1 MIQFLIKR
9 AISGLALLVVI
20 STFAYFLVYSSGTN
34 IALAILGEGA
44 TAEQLTLKEKEL
56 GLDRPILERY
66 IDWLKHAVKGDF
78 GISWI
83 NNDTVVNEI
92 TRRLPVTLSL
102 VLIAMALAA
111 IFATLIGMY
120 AAIKGGIVDKA
131 LQLIAVAGFA
141 IPGFLVAILLINYLA
156 IKFHIFPATGWVKF
170 SESPANWL
178 KSITLPIISLV
189 LATITSAAQQIR
201 SAIKNVMDRDFVR
214 TLTSR
219 GISRREILYKHV
231 LRAAAPAGLTVL
243 SLQFVGMLGGTVIIE
258 SIFALPGMGS
268 MVVNATNSSDTPLI
282 MGIVVYTVFIVI
294 LVNLLVDI
302 LNGWLNPKVRVQ

>member
-1 MIQFLIKR
+1 MIRFLTKR
-9 AISGLALLVVI
+9 VISGLALLVVI
-20 STFAYFLVYSSGTN
+20 STMAYFLVYSSGNN

-44 TAEQLTLKEKEL
+44 TADQLALKEKEL
-56 GLDRPILERY
+56 GLDQPIFQRY

-78 GISWI
+78 GSSWV

-92 TRRLPVTLSL
+92 TRRLPITLSL

-111 IFATLIGMY
+111 IFATLIGML
-120 AAIKGGIVDKA
+120 AAVKGGVVDRV
-131 LQLIAVAGFA
+131 LQLTAVAGFA

-156 IKFHIFPATGWVKF
+156 IKWHLFPATGWVNFKD
-170 SESPANWL
+170 SPSNWL
-178 KSITLPIISLV
+178 KSISMPIFSLV

-219 GISRREILYKHV
+219 GISRREILFKHV

-258 SIFALPGMGS
+258 QIFALPGMGS
-268 MVVNATNSSDTPLI
+268 MVVNATNASDTPLI

-294 LVNLLVDI
+294 VVNLLVDLI
-302 LNGWLNPKVRVQ
+302 NGWLNPKVRVQ

>member
-1 MIQFLIKR
+1 MIRFLTKR
-9 AISGLALLVVI
+9 VISGVALLIVI
-20 STFAYFLVYSSGTN
+20 STMAYFLVYSSGNN

-44 TAEQLTLKEKEL
+44 TAEQLALKEKEL
-56 GLDRPILERY
+56 GLDRPIFERY
-66 IDWLKHAVKGDF
+66 IDWFKHAIKGDF
-78 GISWI
+78 GSSWV

-111 IFATLIGMY
+111 IFATLIGMF
-120 AAIKGGIVDKA
+120 AAVKGGVVDRA
-131 LQLIAVAGFA
+131 LQLMAVAGFA

-156 IKFHIFPATGWVKF
+156 IKAHIFPATGWVNFKD
-170 SESPANWL
+170 SPANWL
-178 KSITLPIISLV
+178 KSISLPIFSLV

-201 SAIKNVMDRDFVR
+201 SAIKNVLDRDFVR

-231 LRAAAPAGLTVL
+231 LRASAPAGLTVL

-258 SIFALPGMGS
+258 QIFALPGMGS
-268 MVVNATNSSDTPLI
+268 MIVNATNASDTPLI

-294 LVNLLVDI
+294 VVNLLVDLI
-302 LNGWLNPKVRVQ
+302 NGWLNPKVRVQ

>member
-9 AISGLALLVVI
+9 ALSGIALLVVI
-20 STFAYFLVYSSGTN
+20 STIAYFLVYSSGNN

-44 TAEQLTLKEKEL
+44 TPDQLTLKEKEL

-66 IDWLKHAVKGDF
+66 FDWLKHAVKGDF
-78 GISWI
+78 GNSWI
-83 NNDTVVNEI
+83 NNDTVVSEI
-92 TRRLPVTLSL
+92 TRRLPITLSL
-102 VLIAMALAA
+102 VLIAIGLAA
-111 IFATLIGMY
+111 ILATFIGMY
-120 AAIKGGIVDKA
+120 AAIKGGVVDRI
-131 LQLIAVAGFA
+131 LQLVAVFGFA

-156 IKFHIFPATGWVKF
+156 IKHHIFPATGWVYF
-170 SESPANWL
+170 SESPTNWF

-189 LATITSAAQQIR
+189 LATITSSAQQIR

-258 SIFALPGMGS
+258 HIFALPGMGD

-282 MGIVVYTVFIVI
+282 MGIVVYTVLIVI
-294 LVNLLVDI
+294 VVNLLVDLI
-302 LNGWLNPKVRVQ
+302 NGWLNPKVRVQ

>member
-44 TAEQLTLKEKEL
+44 TSEQLTLKEKEL
-56 GLDRPILERY
+56 GLDRPLLERY
-66 IDWLKHAVKGDF
+66 FDWLKHALKGDF
-78 GISWI
+78 GNSWI

-92 TRRLPVTLSL
+92 TRRLPVTLTL
-102 VLIAMALAA
+102 VLIAMTLAA

-120 AAIKGGIVDKA
+120 AAIKGGVVDRA

-156 IKFHIFPATGWVKF
+156 IKFHLFPATGWVKF
-170 SESPANWL
+170 SEDPTNWL

-201 SAIKNVMDRDFVR
+201 SAIKSVMDRDFVR

-219 GISRREILYKHV
+219 GITRREILYKHV

-294 LVNLLVDI
+294 VVNLIVDI

>member
-9 AISGLALLVVI
+9 AISGIALLVVI
-20 STFAYFLVYSSGTN
+20 STIAYFLVYSSGNN

-44 TAEQLTLKEKEL
+44 TPDQLILKEKEL

-66 IDWLKHAVKGDF
+66 FDWLKHAVKGDF
-78 GISWI
+78 GNSWI
-83 NNDTVVNEI
+83 NNDTVVSEI
-92 TRRLPVTLSL
+92 TRRLPITLSL
-102 VLIAMALAA
+102 VLIAIGLAA
-111 IFATLIGMY
+111 ILATFIGMY
-120 AAIKGGIVDKA
+120 AAIKGGVVDRI
-131 LQLIAVAGFA
+131 LQLVAVIGFA

-156 IKFHIFPATGWVKF
+156 IKNHIFPATGWVYF
-170 SESPANWL
+170 GENPSNWL
-178 KSITLPIISLV
+178 KSITLPILSLV

-258 SIFALPGMGS
+258 HIFALPGMGD

-282 MGIVVYTVFIVI
+282 MGIVVYTVLIVI
-294 LVNLLVDI
+294 VVNLLVDLI
-302 LNGWLNPKVRVQ
+302 NGWLNPKVRVQ

>member
-9 AISGLALLVVI
+9 AVSGLALLVVI
-20 STFAYFLVYSSGTN
+20 STLAYFLVYSSGTN

-44 TAEQLTLKEKEL
+44 TPEQLTLKEKEL

-66 IDWLKHAVKGDF
+66 FAWFKDAIKGNF
-78 GISWI
+78 GNSWI

-92 TRRLPVTLSL
+92 TRRLPVTLTL
-102 VLIAMALAA
+102 VLIAMTLAA

-120 AAIKGGIVDKA
+120 AAIKGGVVDRA

-156 IKFHIFPATGWVKF
+156 IKFHLFPATGWVKF
-170 SESPANWL
+170 SEDPTNWL

-201 SAIKNVMDRDFVR
+201 SAIKSVMDRDFVR

-294 LVNLLVDI
+294 VVNLLVDI

>member
-1 MIQFLIKR
+1 MFRFLTKR
-9 AISGLALLVVI
+9 VISGVALLIVI
-20 STFAYFLVYSSGTN
+20 STMAYFLVYSSGNN

-44 TAEQLTLKEKEL
+44 TAEQLALKEKEL
-56 GLDRPILERY
+56 GLDRPIFERY
-66 IDWLKHAVKGDF
+66 IDWFKHAIKGDF
-78 GISWI
+78 GSSWV

-111 IFATLIGMY
+111 IFATLIGMF
-120 AAIKGGIVDKA
+120 AAVKGGVVDRA
-131 LQLIAVAGFA
+131 LQLMAVAGFA

-156 IKFHIFPATGWVKF
+156 IKAHIFPATGWVNFKD
-170 SESPANWL
+170 SPANWL
-178 KSITLPIISLV
+178 KSISLPIFSLV

-201 SAIKNVMDRDFVR
+201 SAIKNVLDRDFVR

-231 LRAAAPAGLTVL
+231 LRASAPAGLTVL

-258 SIFALPGMGS
+258 QIFALPGMGS
-268 MVVNATNSSDTPLI
+268 MIVNATNASDTPLI

-294 LVNLLVDI
+294 VVNLLVDLI
-302 LNGWLNPKVRVQ
+302 NGWLNPKVRVQ

>member
-9 AISGLALLVVI
+9 AVSGLALLVVI
-20 STFAYFLVYSSGTN
+20 STLAYFLVYSSGTN

-44 TAEQLTLKEKEL
+44 TPDQLKLKEKEL
-56 GLDRPILERY
+56 GLDQPILQRY
-66 IDWLKHAVKGDF
+66 FDWLKHAFKGDF
-78 GISWI
+78 GNSWI
-83 NNDTVVNEI
+83 NNDTVVSEI
-92 TRRLPVTLSL
+92 TRRLPITLSL

-120 AAIKGGIVDKA
+120 AAIKGGVVDRA

-156 IKFHIFPATGWVKF
+156 IKSHIFPATGWVNFK
-170 SESPANWL
+170 ESPTNWL

-258 SIFALPGMGS
+258 HIFALPGMGD

-294 LVNLLVDI
+294 LVNLLVDLI
-302 LNGWLNPKVRVQ
+302 NGWLNPKVRVQ

>member
-1 MIQFLIKR
+1 MLF
-9 AISGLALLVVI
+9 
-20 STFAYFLVYSSGTN
+20 
-34 IALAILGEGA
+34 
-44 TAEQLTLKEKEL
+44 
-56 GLDRPILERY
+56 
-66 IDWLKHAVKGDF
+66 
-78 GISWI
+78 
-83 NNDTVVNEI
+83 
-92 TRRLPVTLSL
+92 
-102 VLIAMALAA
+102 
-111 IFATLIGMY
+111 
-120 AAIKGGIVDKA
+120 
-131 LQLIAVAGFA
+131 
-141 IPGFLVAILLINYLA
+141 
-156 IKFHIFPATGWVKF
+156 
-170 SESPANWL
+170 
-178 KSITLPIISLV
+178 
-189 LATITSAAQQIR
+189 R
-201 SAIKNVMDRDFVR
+201 SRDFVR

>member
-44 TAEQLTLKEKEL
+44 TADQLTLKEKEL
-56 GLDRPILERY
+56 GLDRPILQRY
-66 IDWLKHAVKGDF
+66 FDWLKHALKGDF
-78 GISWI
+78 GNSWI
-83 NNDTVVNEI
+83 NNDTVVSEI

-120 AAIKGGIVDKA
+120 AAIKGGIVDRT

-156 IKFHIFPATGWVKF
+156 IKFHVFPATGWVKF

-178 KSITLPIISLV
+178 KSITGIGNV
-189 LATITSAAQQIR
+189 LKPVPPMFSERGFANSP
-201 SAIKNVMDRDFVR
+201 
-214 TLTSR
+214 LT
-219 GISRREILYKHV
+219 
-231 LRAAAPAGLTVL
+231 
-243 SLQFVGMLGGTVIIE
+243 
-258 SIFALPGMGS
+258 
-268 MVVNATNSSDTPLI
+268 
-282 MGIVVYTVFIVI
+282 
-294 LVNLLVDI
+294 
-302 LNGWLNPKVRVQ
+302 

>member
-44 TAEQLTLKEKEL
+44 TSEQLTLKEKEL
-56 GLDRPILERY
+56 GLDRPLLERY
-66 IDWLKHAVKGDF
+66 FDWLKHALKGDF
-78 GISWI
+78 GNSWI

-92 TRRLPVTLSL
+92 TRRLPVTLTL
-102 VLIAMALAA
+102 VLIAMTLAA

-120 AAIKGGIVDKA
+120 AAIKGGVIDRA

-141 IPGFLVAILLINYLA
+141 VPGFLVAILLINYLA
-156 IKFHIFPATGWVKF
+156 IKFHLFPATGWVKF
-170 SESPANWL
+170 SEDPTNWL

-201 SAIKNVMDRDFVR
+201 SAIKSVMDRDFVR

-219 GISRREILYKHV
+219 GITRREILYKHV

-294 LVNLLVDI
+294 VVNLIVDI